1 LLSHHD
7 VRAPYVTEHCTWVTG
22 HPHELSAAA
31 HVHPVTNTTDVG
43 ICRGR
48 SGQGVKIDFEHKD
61 VVKWIYRF
69 E

>member
-1 LLSHHD
+1 MYERLPSPSTARGWP
-7 VRAPYVTEHCTWVTG
+7 VIRRN
-22 HPHELSAAA
+22 LSAAA
-31 HVHPVTNTTDVG
+31 HIHPVTNTTDVW

>member
-1 LLSHHD
+1 
-7 VRAPYVTEHCTWVTG
+7 VTG

-31 HVHPVTNTTDVG
+31 HIHPVTNTTGVW